1 MSNMMSSFRYSA
13 FRYLWLGQVTHAA
26 GMWIDMVTI
35 PLIVLSLYDSLEQA
49 AINVGLVMF
58 VRTMPHFT
66 LGLFAGVF
74 ADNFNRKTL
83 LVVTKIGVVFIQ
95 IIFMFVVFMDH
106 LSMTWVYLYTFF
118 RGATMAF
125 DQPARRAMIA
135 NVVPQELYT
144 NAMALSMGTVQATRI
159 IAAAGAGWII
169 ALTSGVDRITEVDY
183 GFQFPVT
190 IILILYTLAFI
201 FTYLINYSHEVIN
214 NEGENKKTIQ
224 YVFAELVEGLRFSWS
239 RKDIR
244 AVVIM
249 AACFFLFGMVFMQ
262 VFAPLFAKILGIG
275 EKGLGILLSMSGV
288 GGASGAVFLAA
299 INPNN
304 KRGIWI
310 LSSQIALGLSLIFFA
325 LSVAFDNMMVIYFM
339 AILIGLS
346 QAIIFPLINSVLMK
360 LTPDHLR
367 GRAMGLLS
375 LDRAFVSLGAAIA
388 GPTAAYVGVANG
400 QILFGVGCVMSGIF
414 LWIFGSTLRKLD

>member
-1 MSNMMSSFRYSA
+1 MSSFRYSA

-35 PLIVLSLYDSLEQA
+35 PLIVLSLYESLEQA
-49 AINVGLVMF
+49 AINIGLVMF

-169 ALTSGVDRITEVDY
+169 ALTSGVDRITEADY

-224 YVFAELVEGLRFSWS
+224 YVFAELIEGLRFSWS

-275 EKGLGILLSMSGV
+275 EKGLGILLSMSGI

-299 INPNN
+299 VNPNN

-310 LSSQIALGLSLIFFA
+310 LSSQIALGLSLILFA

-388 GPTAAYVGVANG
+388 GPAAAYVGVANG

>member
-1 MSNMMSSFRYSA
+1 MSSFRYSA

-388 GPTAAYVGVANG
+388 GPAAAYVGVTNG

>member
-201 FTYLINYSHEVIN
+201 FTYLINYTHEVIN

-224 YVFAELVEGLRFSWS
+224 YVFAELIEGLRFSWS

-275 EKGLGILLSMSGV
+275 EKGLGILLSMSGI

-299 INPNN
+299 VNPNN

-310 LSSQIALGLSLIFFA
+310 LSSQIALGLSLILFA

-400 QILFGVGCVMSGIF
+400 QIIFGVGCVLSGIF

>member
-1 MSNMMSSFRYSA
+1 MRNMMSSFRYSA

-169 ALTSGVDRITEVDY
+169 ALTSGVDRITEADY

-224 YVFAELVEGLRFSWS
+224 YVFAELIEGLRFSWS

-388 GPTAAYVGVANG
+388 GPAAAYVGVTNG

>member
-35 PLIVLSLYDSLEQA
+35 PLIVLSLYESLEQA
-49 AINVGLVMF
+49 AINIGLVMF

-169 ALTSGVDRITEVDY
+169 ALTSGVDRITEADY

-224 YVFAELVEGLRFSWS
+224 YVFAELIEGLRFSWS

-275 EKGLGILLSMSGV
+275 EKGLGILLSMSGI

-299 INPNN
+299 VNPNN

-310 LSSQIALGLSLIFFA
+310 LSSQIALGLSLILFA

>member
-35 PLIVLSLYDSLEQA
+35 PLIVLSLFDSIEQA

-201 FTYLINYSHEVIN
+201 FTYLINYTHEVIN

-224 YVFAELVEGLRFSWS
+224 YVFAELIEGLRFSWS

-275 EKGLGILLSMSGV
+275 EKGLGILLSMSGI

-299 INPNN
+299 VNPNN

-310 LSSQIALGLSLIFFA
+310 LSSQIALGLSLILFA

-388 GPTAAYVGVANG
+388 GPAAAYVGVANG

>member
-1 MSNMMSSFRYSA
+1 MSSFRYSA

-35 PLIVLSLYDSLEQA
+35 PLIVLSLYESLEQA
-49 AINVGLVMF
+49 AINIGLVMF

-169 ALTSGVDRITEVDY
+169 ALTSGVDRITEADY

-201 FTYLINYSHEVIN
+201 FTYLINYSHEVVN
-214 NEGENKKTIQ
+214 NEGKNKKTIQ
-224 YVFAELVEGLRFSWS
+224 YVFAELIEGLRFSWS

-275 EKGLGILLSMSGV
+275 EKGLGILLSMSGI

-299 INPNN
+299 VNPNN

-310 LSSQIALGLSLIFFA
+310 LSSQIALGLSLILFA

-388 GPTAAYVGVANG
+388 GPAAAYVGVTNG

>member
-1 MSNMMSSFRYSA
+1 MSSFRYSA

-169 ALTSGVDRITEVDY
+169 ALTSGVDRITEADY

-224 YVFAELVEGLRFSWS
+224 YVFAELIEGLRFSWS

-388 GPTAAYVGVANG
+388 GPAAAYVGVANG

>member
-169 ALTSGVDRITEVDY
+169 ALTSGVDRITEADY

-224 YVFAELVEGLRFSWS
+224 YVFAELIEGLRFSWS

-299 INPNN
+299 VNPNN

-400 QILFGVGCVMSGIF
+400 QIIFGVGCVLSGIF

>member
-1 MSNMMSSFRYSA
+1 MSSFRYSA

-224 YVFAELVEGLRFSWS
+224 YVFTELVEGLRFSWS

-275 EKGLGILLSMSGV
+275 EKGLGILLSMSGI

-299 INPNN
+299 VNPNN

>member
-169 ALTSGVDRITEVDY
+169 ALTSGVDRITEADY

-224 YVFAELVEGLRFSWS
+224 YVFAELIEGLRFSWS

-275 EKGLGILLSMSGV
+275 EKGLGILLSMSGI

-299 INPNN
+299 VNPNN

-310 LSSQIALGLSLIFFA
+310 LSSQIALGLSLILFA

-388 GPTAAYVGVANG
+388 GPAAAYVGVTNG

>member
-169 ALTSGVDRITEVDY
+169 ALTSGVDRITEADY

-224 YVFAELVEGLRFSWS
+224 YVFAELIEGLRFSWS

-275 EKGLGILLSMSGV
+275 EKGLGILLSMSGI

-299 INPNN
+299 VNPNN

-310 LSSQIALGLSLIFFA
+310 LSSQIALGLSLILFA

-388 GPTAAYVGVANG
+388 GPTAAYLGVANG

>member
-1 MSNMMSSFRYSA
+1 MSSFRYSA

-169 ALTSGVDRITEVDY
+169 ALTSGVDRITEADY

-224 YVFAELVEGLRFSWS
+224 YVFAELIEGLRFSWS

-275 EKGLGILLSMSGV
+275 EKGLGILLSMSGI

-299 INPNN
+299 VNPNN

-388 GPTAAYVGVANG
+388 GPAAAYVGVANG

>member
-1 MSNMMSSFRYSA
+1 MSSFRYSA

-35 PLIVLSLYDSLEQA
+35 PLIVLSLFDTIEEA

-169 ALTSGVDRITEVDY
+169 ALTSGVDRITEADY

-214 NEGENKKTIQ
+214 NEGENKKNLQ
-224 YVFAELVEGLRFSWS
+224 YVFAELIEGLRFSWS

-299 INPNN
+299 VNPNN

-325 LSVAFDNMMVIYFM
+325 LSVAFDNMMIIYFM

>member
-1 MSNMMSSFRYSA
+1 MSSFRYSA

-35 PLIVLSLYDSLEQA
+35 PLIVLSLYESLEQA
-49 AINVGLVMF
+49 AINIGLVMF

-169 ALTSGVDRITEVDY
+169 ALTSGVDRITEADY

-224 YVFAELVEGLRFSWS
+224 YVFTELIEGLRFSWS

-275 EKGLGILLSMSGV
+275 EKGLGILLSMSGI

-299 INPNN
+299 VNPNN

-310 LSSQIALGLSLIFFA
+310 LSSQIALGLSLILFA

-388 GPTAAYVGVANG
+388 GPAAAYVGVTNG

>member
-1 MSNMMSSFRYSA
+1 MSSFRYSA

-35 PLIVLSLYDSLEQA
+35 PLIVLSLFDSIEQA

-169 ALTSGVDRITEVDY
+169 ALTSGVDRITEADY

-299 INPNN
+299 VNPNN

-310 LSSQIALGLSLIFFA
+310 LSSQIALGLALILFA

-388 GPTAAYVGVANG
+388 GPAAAYVGVANG

>member
-1 MSNMMSSFRYSA
+1 MSSFRYSA

-35 PLIVLSLYDSLEQA
+35 PLIVLSLYESLEQA
-49 AINVGLVMF
+49 AINIGLVMF

-224 YVFAELVEGLRFSWS
+224 YVFAELIEGLRFSWS

-275 EKGLGILLSMSGV
+275 EKGLGILLSMSGI

-299 INPNN
+299 VNPNN

-310 LSSQIALGLSLIFFA
+310 LSSQIALGLSLILFA
-325 LSVAFDNMMVIYFM
+325 LSIAFDNMMVIYFM

-388 GPTAAYVGVANG
+388 GPAAAYVGVTNG
-400 QILFGVGCVMSGIF
+400 QIIFGVGCVMSGIF

>member
-35 PLIVLSLYDSLEQA
+35 PLIVLSLYESLEQA
-49 AINVGLVMF
+49 AINIGLVMF

>member
-1 MSNMMSSFRYSA
+1 MSSFRYSA

-35 PLIVLSLYDSLEQA
+35 PLIVLSLFDTIEEA

-169 ALTSGVDRITEVDY
+169 ALTSGVDRITEADY

-224 YVFAELVEGLRFSWS
+224 YVFTELIEGLRFSWS

-299 INPNN
+299 VNPNN

-375 LDRAFVSLGAAIA
+375 LDRAFVSFGAAIA
-388 GPTAAYVGVANG
+388 GPTAAYAGVANG

>member
-35 PLIVLSLYDSLEQA
+35 PLIVLSLFDTIEEA

-169 ALTSGVDRITEVDY
+169 ALTSGVDRITEADY

-214 NEGENKKTIQ
+214 NEGENKKNLQ
-224 YVFAELVEGLRFSWS
+224 YVFAELIEGLRFSWS

-299 INPNN
+299 VNPNN

>member
-1 MSNMMSSFRYSA
+1 MSSFRYSA

-169 ALTSGVDRITEVDY
+169 ALTSGVDRITEADY

-224 YVFAELVEGLRFSWS
+224 YVFAELIEGLRFSWS

>member
-1 MSNMMSSFRYSA
+1 MSSFRYSA

-275 EKGLGILLSMSGV
+275 EKGLGILLSMSGI

-299 INPNN
+299 VNPNN

-310 LSSQIALGLSLIFFA
+310 LSSQIALGLSLILFA

>member
-1 MSNMMSSFRYSA
+1 MSSFRYSA

-224 YVFAELVEGLRFSWS
+224 YVFAELIEGLRFSWS

-299 INPNN
+299 VNPNN

-310 LSSQIALGLSLIFFA
+310 LSSQIALGLSLILFA

>member
-169 ALTSGVDRITEVDY
+169 ALTSGVDRLTEADY

-201 FTYLINYSHEVIN
+201 FTYLINYTHEVIN

-224 YVFAELVEGLRFSWS
+224 YVFAELIEGLRFSWS

-275 EKGLGILLSMSGV
+275 EKGLGILLSMSGI

-299 INPNN
+299 VNPNN

-310 LSSQIALGLSLIFFA
+310 LSSQIALGLSLILFA

-400 QILFGVGCVMSGIF
+400 QIIFGVGCVLSGIF

>member
-1 MSNMMSSFRYSA
+1 MSSFRYSA

-35 PLIVLSLYDSLEQA
+35 PLIVLSLYESLEQA
-49 AINVGLVMF
+49 AINIGLVMF

-169 ALTSGVDRITEVDY
+169 ALTSGVDRITEADY

-224 YVFAELVEGLRFSWS
+224 YVFAELIEGLRFSWS

-275 EKGLGILLSMSGV
+275 EKGLGILLSMSGI

-299 INPNN
+299 VNPNN

-310 LSSQIALGLSLIFFA
+310 LSSQIALGLSLILFA
-325 LSVAFDNMMVIYFM
+325 LSVAFDNMMLIYFM

-360 LTPDHLR
+360 ITPDHLR

-414 LWIFGSTLRKLD
+414 LWIFGTTLRKLD

>member
-1 MSNMMSSFRYSA
+1 MSSFRYSA

-35 PLIVLSLYDSLEQA
+35 PLIVLSLFDSIEQA

-169 ALTSGVDRITEVDY
+169 ALTSGVDRLTEADY

-201 FTYLINYSHEVIN
+201 FTYLINYKHEVIN

-224 YVFAELVEGLRFSWS
+224 YVFAELIEGLRFSWS

-299 INPNN
+299 VNPNN

-310 LSSQIALGLSLIFFA
+310 LSSQIALGLALILFA

-400 QILFGVGCVMSGIF
+400 QIIFGVGCVLSGIF

>member
-35 PLIVLSLYDSLEQA
+35 PLIVLSLFDSIEQA

-224 YVFAELVEGLRFSWS
+224 YVFAELIEGLRFSWS

-275 EKGLGILLSMSGV
+275 EKGLGILLSMSGI

-299 INPNN
+299 VNPNN

-310 LSSQIALGLSLIFFA
+310 LSSQIALGLSLILFA

-400 QILFGVGCVMSGIF
+400 QIIFGVGCVLSGSF

>member
-1 MSNMMSSFRYSA
+1 MSSFRYSA

-169 ALTSGVDRITEVDY
+169 ALTSGVDRITEADY

-224 YVFAELVEGLRFSWS
+224 YVFAELIEGLRFSWS

-275 EKGLGILLSMSGV
+275 EKGLGILLSMSGI

-299 INPNN
+299 VNPNN

>member
-1 MSNMMSSFRYSA
+1 MSSFRYSA

-35 PLIVLSLYDSLEQA
+35 PLIVLSLYESLEQA
-49 AINVGLVMF
+49 AINIGLVMF

-169 ALTSGVDRITEVDY
+169 ALTSGVDRITEADY

-224 YVFAELVEGLRFSWS
+224 YVFAELIEGLRFSWS

-275 EKGLGILLSMSGV
+275 EKGLGILLSMSGI

-299 INPNN
+299 VNPNN

-310 LSSQIALGLSLIFFA
+310 LSSQIALGLSLILFA

>member
-1 MSNMMSSFRYSA
+1 MSSFRYSA

-135 NVVPQELYT
+135 TVVPQELYT

-224 YVFAELVEGLRFSWS
+224 YVFAELIEGLRFSWS

-299 INPNN
+299 VNPNN

-310 LSSQIALGLSLIFFA
+310 LSSQIALGLSLILFA

-388 GPTAAYVGVANG
+388 GPAAAYVGVTNG

>member
-1 MSNMMSSFRYSA
+1 MSNMMGSFRYSA

-35 PLIVLSLYDSLEQA
+35 PLIVLSLFDNIEQA
-49 AINVGLVMF
+49 AINIGLVMF

-106 LSMTWVYLYTFF
+106 LSMIWVYLYTFF

-169 ALTSGVDRITEVDY
+169 ALTSGVDRITEADY

-224 YVFAELVEGLRFSWS
+224 YVFAELIEGLRFSWS

-275 EKGLGILLSMSGV
+275 EKGLGILLSMSGI

-310 LSSQIALGLSLIFFA
+310 LSSQIALGLSLILFA

-388 GPTAAYVGVANG
+388 GPAAAYVGVANG

>member
-1 MSNMMSSFRYSA
+1 MSSFRYSA

-169 ALTSGVDRITEVDY
+169 ALTSGVDRITEADY

-224 YVFAELVEGLRFSWS
+224 YVFTELIEGLRFSWS

-275 EKGLGILLSMSGV
+275 EKGLGILLSMSGI

-325 LSVAFDNMMVIYFM
+325 LSVAFDNMMLIYFM

-360 LTPDHLR
+360 ITPDHLR

-375 LDRAFVSLGAAIA
+375 LDRAFVSFGAAIA

-414 LWIFGSTLRKLD
+414 LWIFGTTLRKLD

>member
-35 PLIVLSLYDSLEQA
+35 PLIVLSLFDTIEEA

-169 ALTSGVDRITEVDY
+169 ALTSGVDRITEADY

-214 NEGENKKTIQ
+214 NEGENKKNLQ
-224 YVFAELVEGLRFSWS
+224 YVFAELIEGLRFSWS

-275 EKGLGILLSMSGV
+275 EKGLGILLSMSGI

-299 INPNN
+299 VNPNN

-325 LSVAFDNMMVIYFM
+325 LSVAFDNMMIIYFM

-400 QILFGVGCVMSGIF
+400 QILFGVGCVISGII

>member
-1 MSNMMSSFRYSA
+1 MRNMMSSFRYSA

-35 PLIVLSLYDSLEQA
+35 PLIVLSLYESLEQA
-49 AINVGLVMF
+49 AINIGLVMF

-169 ALTSGVDRITEVDY
+169 ALTSGVDRITEADY

-224 YVFAELVEGLRFSWS
+224 YVFAELIEGLRFSWS

-275 EKGLGILLSMSGV
+275 EKGLGILLSMSGI

-299 INPNN
+299 VNPNN

-310 LSSQIALGLSLIFFA
+310 LSSQIALGLSLILFA

-388 GPTAAYVGVANG
+388 GPAAAYVGVTNG

>member
-1 MSNMMSSFRYSA
+1 MSSFRYSA

-169 ALTSGVDRITEVDY
+169 ALTSGVDRITEADY

-224 YVFAELVEGLRFSWS
+224 YVFTELVEGLRFSWS

-275 EKGLGILLSMSGV
+275 EKGLGILLSMSGI

-299 INPNN
+299 VNPNN

-310 LSSQIALGLSLIFFA
+310 LSSQIALGLSLILFA

-388 GPTAAYVGVANG
+388 GPAAAYVGVTNG

>member
-169 ALTSGVDRITEVDY
+169 ALTSGVDRITEADY

-224 YVFAELVEGLRFSWS
+224 YVFAELIEGLRFSWS

-275 EKGLGILLSMSGV
+275 EKGLGILLSMSGI

-299 INPNN
+299 VNPNN

-310 LSSQIALGLSLIFFA
+310 LSSQIALGLSLILFA

-388 GPTAAYVGVANG
+388 GPAAAYVGVANG

>member
-1 MSNMMSSFRYSA
+1 
-13 FRYLWLGQVTHAA
+13 LGQVTHAA

-35 PLIVLSLYDSLEQA
+35 PLIVLSLFDTIEEA

-169 ALTSGVDRITEVDY
+169 ALTSGVDRITEADY

-214 NEGENKKTIQ
+214 NEGENKKNLQ
-224 YVFAELVEGLRFSWS
+224 YVFAELIEGLRFSWS

-299 INPNN
+299 VNPNN

>member
-1 MSNMMSSFRYSA
+1 MSSFRYSA

-35 PLIVLSLYDSLEQA
+35 PLIVLSLYESLEQA
-49 AINVGLVMF
+49 AINIGLVMF

-169 ALTSGVDRITEVDY
+169 ALTSGVDRITEADY

-201 FTYLINYSHEVIN
+201 FTYLINYTHEVIN

-224 YVFAELVEGLRFSWS
+224 YVFAELIEGLRFSWS

-275 EKGLGILLSMSGV
+275 EKGLGILLSMSGI

-299 INPNN
+299 VNPNN

-388 GPTAAYVGVANG
+388 GPAAAYVGVTNG